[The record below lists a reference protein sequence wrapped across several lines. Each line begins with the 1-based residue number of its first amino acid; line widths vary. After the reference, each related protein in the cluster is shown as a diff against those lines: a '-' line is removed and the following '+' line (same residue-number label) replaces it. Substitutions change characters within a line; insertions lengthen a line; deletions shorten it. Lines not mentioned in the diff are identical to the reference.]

1 MIQQDECGKCEVF
14 TEGIDGMDN
23 RNKKKRLMVLGA
35 SYSQIPLFRAARRM
49 GVTTVAASIPGNY
62 QGFQEADEIV
72 YVDITDPE
80 AVLKAA
86 KEADIDG
93 VATCCMDVG
102 IRALGYVC
110 EKMGLPGLSIS
121 AAEASCNK
129 YLEKEAYI
137 RHGVNTARFYKV
149 QDKKDLEDALEE
161 LTFPVMVKAVD
172 LMGSR
177 GIFRCDTKKE
187 ALENFD
193 KTMEATAQNFCIV
206 EEFIQ
211 GTMFGVEAMVSKGEL
226 VYVLPL
232 GNDLRQ
238 GNPPFP
244 VGHHVPWEKE
254 EALFSQIWEQTEKV
268 VKAVGYDN
276 CPLDLDCMFRDG
288 KIYIIESTGRAG
300 ATCITDT
307 VGIYYGI
314 DYFEAI
320 VRAALG
326 MDVKELF
333 QREDIPRT
341 PSVTRLLSAEQ
352 KGIVEAVR
360 IPEVLPEGVVDL
372 SFNIEKGSQ
381 VQPMENGRD
390 RIGQLIIRG
399 NDLKQCYDRMETVLS
414 QIHLEM
420 KR

>member
-1 MIQQDECGKCEVF
+1 MGD
-14 TEGIDGMDN
+14 
-23 RNKKKRLMVLGA
+23 RKKKRLMVLGA

-80 AVLKAA
+80 AVLEAA
-86 KEADIDG
+86 EKADIDG

-110 EKMGLPGLSIS
+110 ERMGLPGLSIA

-129 YLEKEAYI
+129 YLEKEAYM
-137 RHGVNTARFYKV
+137 RHGVNTARFFRV
-149 QDKKDLEDALEE
+149 QDKRELEEALEK

-177 GIFRCDTKKE
+177 GIFRSDTREE
-187 ALENFD
+187 ALQNFE
-193 KTMEATAQNFCIV
+193 KTMEATAQDFCIV
-206 EEFIQ
+206 EEFIE
-211 GTMFGVEAMVSKGEL
+211 GSMFGVEAMVSHGEL
-226 VYVLPL
+226 AYVLPL

-244 VGHHVPWEKE
+244 VGHHVPWEQE
-254 EALFSQIWEQTEKV
+254 ETLFSQVWEQTEKV
-268 VKAVGYDN
+268 VKAIGYDN
-276 CPLDLDCMFRDG
+276 CPLDLDCMLKDG

-307 VGIYYGI
+307 VSIYYGI

-326 MDVKELF
+326 MDVRGLF
-333 QREDIPRT
+333 QRDDIPRT
-341 PSVTRLLSAEQ
+341 PSVTRLLSAEEE
-352 KGIVEAVR
+352 GIVEAVQ
-360 IPEVLPEGVVDL
+360 IPENLPEGIVDL
-372 SFNIEKGSQ
+372 SFNIGKGSQ

-390 RIGQLIIRG
+390 RIGQLIVEG
-399 NDLKQCYDRMETVLS
+399 KSLEECYEKMETVLS
-414 QIHLEM
+414 QIHLKLSKTGDIPE
-420 KR
+420 

>member
-1 MIQQDECGKCEVF
+1 MG
-14 TEGIDGMDN
+14 
-23 RNKKKRLMVLGA
+23 RKKKLMILGA
-35 SYSQIPLFRAARRM
+35 SYSQIPLIKAAQRM
-49 GVTTVAASIPGNY
+49 GVTALVASIPGDY
-62 QGFQEADEIV
+62 QGFQYADEIA

-80 AVLKAA
+80 AVLAAA

-110 EKMGLPGLSIS
+110 EHMKLPGLNIA

-129 YLEKEAYI
+129 YLEKEAYK

-149 QDKKDLEDALEE
+149 HDKKELEE
-161 LTFPVMVKAVD
+161 ALTHLEFPVMVKAVD

-177 GIFRCDTKKE
+177 GIFRSDSREE
-187 ALENFD
+187 AQQNFE
-193 KTMEATAQNFCIV
+193 KSMEATALDFCIV
-206 EEFIQ
+206 EEFIE
-211 GTMFGVEAMVSKGEL
+211 GSMFGVEAMVSHGKL

-244 VGHHVPWEKE
+244 VGHHVPWEQE
-254 EALFSQIWEQTEKV
+254 ETLFSQVWEQTEKV
-268 VKAVGYDN
+268 AEALGYDN
-276 CPLDLDCMFRDG
+276 CPMDLDCMLKDG
-288 KIYIIESTGRAG
+288 KIYIIEATGRAG

-307 VGIYYGI
+307 VSIYYGI

-320 VRAALG
+320 VRVALG
-326 MDVKELF
+326 MDVTDLF
-333 QREDIPRT
+333 QRKDVPKT
-341 PSVTRLLSAEQ
+341 PSVTRLLSAKEN
-352 KGIVEAVR
+352 GIVESIQ
-360 IPEVLPEGVVDL
+360 IPEKLPEGVVDL
-372 SFNIEKGSQ
+372 SFNIRKGSQ

-399 NDLKQCYDRMETVLS
+399 ESLEQCYEQMEGVLS
-414 QIHLEM
+414 QIHLEI
-420 KR
+420 RENQ